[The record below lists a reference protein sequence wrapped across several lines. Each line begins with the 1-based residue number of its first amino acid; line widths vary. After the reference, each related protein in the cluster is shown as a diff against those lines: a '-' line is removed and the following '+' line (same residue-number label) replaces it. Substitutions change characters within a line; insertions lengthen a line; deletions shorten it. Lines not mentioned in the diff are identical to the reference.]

1 MTRDRKNNMVITRHA
16 HRRRRGRHKLQH
28 GHHEEDQRHAHEE
41 LMTNNM
47 DSPCSWSF
55 SKGLTNLSTLL
66 TKFDDHKFH
75 QIRQYVD
82 ATVTKMHKD

>member
-1 MTRDRKNNMVITRHA
+1 MLIADVEVDTNFNTDITKKINA
-16 HRRRRGRHKLQH
+16 MLMKSSRRTTWTCG
-28 GHHEEDQRHAHEE
+28 
-41 LMTNNM
+41 
-47 DSPCSWSF
+47 WSF